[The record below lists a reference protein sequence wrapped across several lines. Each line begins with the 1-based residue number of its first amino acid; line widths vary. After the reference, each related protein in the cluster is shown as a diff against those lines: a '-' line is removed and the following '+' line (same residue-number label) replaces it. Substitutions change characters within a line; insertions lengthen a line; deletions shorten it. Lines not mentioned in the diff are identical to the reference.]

1 MGPCNGSRCAI
12 LLALVVYAC
21 AVPAAEAVMPR
32 PGATFVMHDHRTAG
46 DGWHIEMTA
55 AADRPFLR
63 QLVLHSERCG
73 ETILTTHV
81 RVRDD
86 GTIESSKPFA
96 TSDDRTGNW
105 RLSARWVA
113 PNHVTGNFQVTTPG
127 CDGGVRMFSAHQGDH
142 DHDHAG
148 HTAFGTPLG
157 SYPDLDA
164 GSSEV
169 RAQLESLREASVN
182 QATHRFATYRDVV
195 ALGFRR
201 WHRPWEGPLMFHVRH
216 RGYERD
222 GRAFDPRR
230 PESLVY
236 WWPPA
241 GEPVLV
247 AFMYRMA
254 LPDGWPQFGRPLLGW
269 HAHGGDKPG
278 STLMTH
284 VWMTADLRS
293 AIANCM
299 PVAALEAFNSA
310 FRFQPI
316 PHDLTH
322 ESAPCPEEV
331 P

>member
-1 MGPCNGSRCAI
+1 MKR
-12 LLALVVYAC
+12 
-21 AVPAAEAVMPR
+21 
-32 PGATFVMHDHRTAG
+32 
-46 DGWHIEMTA
+46 
-55 AADRPFLR
+55 
-63 QLVLHSERCG
+63 
-73 ETILTTHV
+73 ILTTHV

-86 GTIESSKPFA
+86 GTVESSKPFA

-169 RAQLESLREASVN
+169 RAAGIATRGVSEPGDAPFRHISRRGRPRISALASPMGGSV
-182 QATHRFATYRDVV
+182 DVPR
-195 ALGFRR
+195 ASPR
-201 WHRPWEGPLMFHVRH
+201 VR
-216 RGYERD
+216 
-222 GRAFDPRR
+222 ARR
-230 PESLVY
+230 PRLRSAAARSLVY

-247 AFMYRMA
+247 AFMYRMP
-254 LPDGWPQFGRPLLGW
+254 LPDGWPRFGRPSLGW

-278 STLMTH
+278 RSLMTH

-299 PVAALEAFNSA
+299 PVAALEAFTPRSA
-310 FRFQPI
+310 SSRSPTI
-316 PHDLTH
+316 
-322 ESAPCPEEV
+322 
-331 P
+331 